1 MQLPDDLPAPADPRL
16 RALLD
21 VDLAMID
28 ITDRLAERWNAHAA
42 MHGVSG
48 AQVKVLLSL
57 RGDDAVPMS
66 EVATRLDYDASNLT
80 TLVER
85 LRGRGLLERTEDPG
99 DRRRKTLRLT
109 PAGLKLRDAFWTS
122 MTNSPGPM
130 AGLSD
135 TDLNHLARLLGRDP
149 SQQQIAL
156 RNGQARPRQASP
168 SPRPGCP

>member
-48 AQVKVLLSL
+48 AQIKVLLSL

-85 LRGRGLLERTEDPG
+85 LRGRGFLERTEDPG

-122 MTNSPGPM
+122 LTNSPSPM
-130 AGLSD
+130 ADLSD
-135 TDLNHLARLLGRDP
+135 TDLSRLARLLGC
-149 SQQQIAL
+149 
-156 RNGQARPRQASP
+156 GQPQ
-168 SPRPGCP
+168 

>member
-28 ITDRLAERWNAHAA
+28 VTDRLAERWNAHAA

-48 AQVKVLLSL
+48 AQIKVLLSL

-85 LRGRGLLERTEDPG
+85 LRGRGFLERTEDPG

-109 PAGLKLRDAFWTS
+109 PAGEAQGRILDL
-122 MTNSPGPM
+122 
-130 AGLSD
+130 
-135 TDLNHLARLLGRDP
+135 TDQQPQPDGRLERHRPEPPRRLLGC
-149 SQQQIAL
+149 
-156 RNGQARPRQASP
+156 GQPQ
-168 SPRPGCP
+168 

>member
-1 MQLPDDLPAPADPRL
+1 VQLPDDLPAPTDPRL

-21 VDLAMID
+21 VQLSLLDLAG
-28 ITDRLAERWNAHAA
+28 RLAENWNAHAA

-48 AQVKVLLSL
+48 AQIKVLLSL

-85 LRGRGLLERTEDPG
+85 LRGRGLLERTEDPN

-109 PAGLKLRDAFWTS
+109 PAGLKLRDAFWNSLTS
-122 MTNSPGPM
+122 GSGPM
-130 AGLSD
+130 ADMSHA
-135 TDLNHLARLLGRDP
+135 DLQRLARLLGCGP
-149 SQQQIAL
+149 AQ
-156 RNGQARPRQASP
+156 
-168 SPRPGCP
+168 